1 MAIGLRNSKYGITAL
16 THAALLLVVA
26 ASCLSSGQTFA
37 QTAASLSQN
46 VSIRGENFVYITQ
59 VGDTLS
65 GLKAKFATS
74 EVRWLE
80 VAKLNKI
87 TNDKQLPVGKKLL
100 FPISWLASQPA
111 SAKVS
116 AVSGNANANGQA
128 ITTGMLISE
137 SARISTEDNSA
148 VVLELSDGSTLRVG
162 SASTIVVDRLKQ
174 YHSDQIVEARIRL
187 EKGRVEALVTEQ
199 RKKPLDILTPGA
211 TAAVR
216 GTHFGVSLVE
226 SKNGDPASLASV
238 DVSKGKV
245 DWIGV
250 KTSAKE
256 NLPGGFGS
264 SVNDVGSIS
273 KPEELL
279 PPVEVSTFPKE
290 VSKTISTLTFAAP
303 VGAQTYRVQVAS
315 DSNFE
320 KLLYE
325 SIVPKPQ
332 LFLLTEKDGEH
343 FIRINAIT
351 GNYIQGMTATAK
363 VTVQARPI
371 APDGMSPPDATG
383 VFNNA
388 AQLSWLDTPGNS
400 YRLQAAKDESFK
412 NPILDSVTQLQNAN
426 LTLSPGK
433 TFWRVASI
441 QNGKQGPFSDA
452 KLIELKVAPNPPV
465 PKTSDDILELTS
477 DVALSE
483 KGNQLEVYLSKDAEF
498 KTALEVKKLTTSPS
512 KFTLPAGKYFIKTR
526 YLIEGFKPDAV
537 PFGPVQNIT
546 MVEPVRDTYGNSVR
560 SGDGTSII
568 LGR

>member
-1 MAIGLRNSKYGITAL
+1 MAIGLRNSKYKISVRSC
-16 THAALLLVVA
+16 AALLLFVA
-26 ASCLSSGQTFA
+26 ANFFGGQVFSR
-37 QTAASLSQN
+37 TAAPPQKN
-46 VSIRGENFVYITQ
+46 VSVQNDNVVYITQ
-59 VGDTLS
+59 PGDTLL
-65 GLKAKFATS
+65 GLKAKFVTD

-100 FPISWLASQPA
+100 FPISWLASQPT
-111 SAKVS
+111 SAKVI
-116 AVSGNANANGQA
+116 AVSGKANANGQA
-128 ITTGMLISE
+128 ITAGLLISE

-162 SASTIVVDRLKQ
+162 SASTIVIDRLKQ
-174 YHSDQIVEARIRL
+174 YHSDQIVEARVRL
-187 EKGRVEALVTEQ
+187 EKGRVDALVTEQ
-199 RKKPLDILTPGA
+199 RNKPLDILTPGA

-226 SKNGDPASLASV
+226 SNNGDPASLASV

-256 NLPGGFGS
+256 KLPGGFGS

-273 KPEELL
+273 KPEALL
-279 PPVEVSTFPKE
+279 PPVEVSAFPKD
-290 VSKTISTLTFAAP
+290 VSKTISTFTFAAP

-332 LFLLTEKDGEH
+332 LVLLTEKDGDH

-351 GNYIQGMTATAK
+351 ANFIQGMTATAK

-383 VFNNA
+383 VFNNS

-400 YRLQAAKDESFK
+400 YRLQAAKDEAFA

-433 TFWRVASI
+433 TFWRLASI

-498 KTALEVKKLTTSPS
+498 KTTLEIKKLTASPARLV
-512 KFTLPAGKYFIKTR
+512 LPAGRYFIKTR

-546 MVEPVRDTYGNSVR
+546 MVEPVRDTYGNSIR